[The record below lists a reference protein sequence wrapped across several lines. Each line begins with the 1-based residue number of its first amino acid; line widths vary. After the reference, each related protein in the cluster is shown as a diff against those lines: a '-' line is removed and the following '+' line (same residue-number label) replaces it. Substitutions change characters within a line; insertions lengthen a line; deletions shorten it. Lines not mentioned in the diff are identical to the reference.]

1 MEDTLKK
8 VLYTGVGLVSDTIEN
23 VKKTVDEMVKKGDVS
38 QEHGKKIVDGF
49 TKKYEHGKDDVESRL
64 RTMVNG
70 ALEKLN
76 LPKADEVEKLEKRIK
91 SLEVKVGLLNKELD
105 KMEKAN
111 GEDEEPKK
119 TTRAKH

>member
-1 MEDTLKK
+1 
-8 VLYTGVGLVSDTIEN
+8 
-23 VKKTVDEMVKKGDVS
+23 
-38 QEHGKKIVDGF
+38 
-49 TKKYEHGKDDVESRL
+49 
-64 RTMVNG
+64 MVNG

-111 GEDEEPKK
+111 GDDEEPKK